1 MTLEKLPPPKR
12 RKLKIIFA
20 IFLVV
25 LLAGGAFTWVKFFRE
40 EPQSFAT
47 EAEQFK
53 YGSLGAEGDRG
64 IPYYLWLVLPR
75 VFPDLMP
82 GPGGYRSFGVVWE
95 EGAEMPVG
103 FSKKT
108 VGFERVTNNCAI
120 CHTATYR
127 LSEDETPHVAIAAPA
142 HTVNLQALLRFLF
155 RAAHDPRFNSDA
167 IMNQIRL
174 VSADNYGNGGL
185 SFVDRQIYRYLLIPL
200 TKKALLDQEKTF
212 TWMEKFVDDGTPK
225 PDWGPGR
232 DDAMNLTKYFM
243 TNMKQDN
250 SVGPTDFPSVWNLGI
265 RSGKDNAGHQMLLNW
280 TGDTPAVRSVLIDSA
295 LGLGAPARP
304 WFLQRMADVDRYLSN
319 LPPPAWPFNETNPIN
334 PQMAEAG
341 KQIYLRDC
349 ASCHEPRAEFTN
361 KVIPLAQIG
370 TDFERTKSWAKVAA
384 EEANR
389 KVKEMGIE
397 RPPMTE
403 LDPYG
408 YLSPPLDGIW
418 LRAPYLHNGS
428 VPTLRDLL
436 NVPEQ
441 RPVTFHRGYD
451 VFDPVKVG
459 FAEPAP
465 RAIGPN
471 GEIQQ
476 PYFLFDTRRRGEGN
490 GGHLYGTQLVDEEK
504 QSLLEY
510 LKTL

>member
-1 MTLEKLPPPKR
+1 MKLSPKAKRILWGALAFLLIVGALGGWFAWEKL
-12 RKLKIIFA
+12 
-20 IFLVV
+20 
-25 LLAGGAFTWVKFFRE
+25 FRQ
-40 EPQSFAT
+40 EPQVFT
-47 EAEQFK
+47 NEAEQFK
-53 YGSLGAEGDRG
+53 YGSMGAEGDRG

-103 FSKKT
+103 FSKKR
-108 VGFERVTNNCAI
+108 VGFDRVTNNCAV

-127 LSEDETPHVAIAAPA
+127 LSENETPRVVVAAPG
-142 HTVNLQALLRFLF
+142 HTFDMQAMLRFLF
-155 RAAHDPRFNSDA
+155 KAAHDPRFNSDA

-174 VSADNYGNGGL
+174 VNANNYGNGGL
-185 SFVDRQIYRYLLIPL
+185 TFVDRQLYRYLLIPL
-200 TKKALLDQEKTF
+200 TRKALLEQEKQF
-212 TWMEKFVDDGTPK
+212 TWMEKFIDDGTPK

-243 TNMKQDN
+243 TNMKQD
-250 SVGPTDFPSVWNLGI
+250 STVGPTDFPSVWNLGI

-295 LGLGAPARP
+295 LGLGGPARP
-304 WFLQRMADVDRYLSN
+304 WFLERMADIDRYLSN
-319 LPPPAWPFNETNPIN
+319 LPPPAWPFKETHPIN
-334 PQMAEAG
+334 PDLAGAG
-341 KQIYLRDC
+341 KLLYQRDC
-349 ASCHEPRAEFTN
+349 ASCHEPRGQRTN
-361 KVIPLAQIG
+361 KVIPLAEIG
-370 TDFERTKSWAKVAA
+370 TDAERTKSWAKVAA

-389 KVKEMGIE
+389 KVKELGID

-408 YLSPPLDGIW
+408 YISPPLDGIW

-436 NVPEQ
+436 NPPNE

-459 FAEPAP
+459 FRGTCAAPVRPDRGVSSAIFPLRHPPA
-465 RAIGPN
+465 
-471 GEIQQ
+471 
-476 PYFLFDTRRRGEGN
+476 RGR
-490 GGHLYGTQLVDEEK
+490 K
-504 QSLLEY
+504 WRPSLRHHIDAA
-510 LKTL
+510 

>member
-1 MTLEKLPPPKR
+1 MKLSPKGKR
-12 RKLKIIFA
+12 ILRVSLGG
-20 IFLVV
+20 LVV
-25 LLAGGAFTWVKFFRE
+25 IAALVGWSAWVKIFRQ
-40 EPQSFAT
+40 EPQVFAD

-64 IPYYLWLVLPR
+64 IPYFLWLVMPR
-75 VFPDLMP
+75 VFNDLVP
-82 GPGGYRSFGVVWE
+82 GAGGWRAFGVVWE

-108 VGFERVTNNCAI
+108 VGFARVTNNCAV
-120 CHTATYR
+120 CHAATYR

-142 HTVNLQALLRFLF
+142 HTNNLQSVLRFMF
-155 RAAHDPRFNSDA
+155 KAAHDPRFNPDTL
-167 IMNQIRL
+167 MNEIRL
-174 VSADNYGNGGL
+174 VSGNNYGNGGL
-185 SFVDRQIYRYLLIPL
+185 TFLDRQIYRYLLIPF
-200 TKKALLDQEKTF
+200 TKKALLAQEKQF
-212 TWMEKFVDDGTPK
+212 TWMEKFHDDGTPK

-243 TNMKQDN
+243 TQQKEDN
-250 SVGPTDFPSVWNLGI
+250 TVGPTDFPSIWNLGI
-265 RSGKDNAGHQMLLNW
+265 RSGKDNAGKQMLLNW

-295 LGLGAPARP
+295 LGLGAPPRP
-304 WFLQRMADVDRYLSN
+304 WFLQRMADLDRYLSN
-319 LPPPAWPFNETNPIN
+319 MPPPAWPFSDTHPIN
-334 PQMAEAG
+334 APMAAAG
-341 KQIYLRDC
+341 KAIYLRDC
-349 ASCHEPRAEFTN
+349 ASCHKPRAEWTN
-361 KVIPLAQIG
+361 KVVPLAEIG
-370 TDFERTKSWAKVAA
+370 TDAERTRSWSKAPA

-389 KVKEMGIE
+389 AVKKLGIE

-436 NVPEQ
+436 NAPNE
-441 RPVTFHRGYD
+441 RPITFHRGYD

-459 FAEPAP
+459 WREPEMRFVGPQSEP
-465 RAIGPN
+465 RDPF
-471 GEIQQ
+471 
-476 PYFLFDTRRRGEGN
+476 FLFDARRRGDGN
-490 GGHLYGTQLVDEEK
+490 GGHLYGTQLSPEEK
-504 QSLLEY
+504 ESLVEF

>member
-1 MTLEKLPPPKR
+1 MKLSPKAKRILRVTLVLLIIVSALGGWFVWEKL
-12 RKLKIIFA
+12 
-20 IFLVV
+20 
-25 LLAGGAFTWVKFFRE
+25 FRQ
-40 EPQSFAT
+40 EPQVFAN

-53 YGSLGAEGDRG
+53 YGSMGAEGDRG

-103 FSKKT
+103 FSKKR
-108 VGFERVTNNCAI
+108 VGFDRVTNNCAV

-127 LSEDETPHVAIAAPA
+127 LSENETPRVVVAAPG
-142 HTVNLQALLRFLF
+142 HSFNMQSMLRFLF
-155 RAAHDPRFNSDA
+155 KAAHDPRFNADA

-174 VSADNYGNGGL
+174 VNANNYGNGGL
-185 SFVDRQIYRYLLIPL
+185 TFVDRQLYRYLLIPL
-200 TKKALLDQEKTF
+200 TRKALLEQEKQF
-212 TWMEKFVDDGTPK
+212 TWMEKFIEDGTPK

-250 SVGPTDFPSVWNLGI
+250 TVGPTDFPSVWNLGV
-265 RSGKDNAGHQMLLNW
+265 RSGKNHAGEQMLLNW

-295 LGLGAPARP
+295 LGLGAPAQP
-304 WFLQRMADVDRYLSN
+304 WFLERMAAIDRYLSS
-319 LPPPAWPFNETNPIN
+319 LPPPAWPFSETHPIN
-334 PQMAEAG
+334 PDLAG
-341 KQIYLRDC
+341 AGRQIFLRDC
-349 ASCHEPRAEFTN
+349 ASCHEPRGERTN
-361 KVIPLAQIG
+361 KVIPLAEIG
-370 TDFERTKSWAKVAA
+370 TDPERTKSWAKVAA

-389 KVKEMGIE
+389 KVKELGID

-408 YLSPPLDGIW
+408 YISPPLDGIW
-418 LRAPYLHNGS
+418 LRAPFLHNGS

-436 NVPEQ
+436 QPPAE

-465 RAIGPN
+465 RQIGPT
-471 GEIQQ
+471 GETHQ
-476 PYFLFDTRRRGEGN
+476 PFFLFDTRRRAEGN
-490 GGHLYGTQLVDEEK
+490 GGHLYGTALTPPEK
-504 QSLLEY
+504 DQLLEY

>member
-1 MTLEKLPPPKR
+1 MKLSPKAKR
-12 RKLKIIFA
+12 IFWRIAPA
-20 IFLVV
+20 IFV
-25 LLAGGAFTWVKFFRE
+25 LLVAGAVFTWVKFFRE
-40 EPQSFAT
+40 EPQVFAS

-108 VGFERVTNNCAI
+108 VGFARVTNNCAV
-120 CHTATYR
+120 CHTSTYR
-127 LSEDETPHVAIAAPA
+127 LSENETPRVVVAAPA
-142 HTVNLQALLRFLF
+142 HAFNMQAMLRFLF
-155 RAAHDPRFNSDA
+155 QAAHDPRFNSDA

-174 VSADNYGNGGL
+174 VNANNYGNGGL
-185 SFVDRQIYRYLLIPL
+185 SFTDRQIYRYLLIPL
-200 TKKALLDQEKTF
+200 TRKALLKQEKQF
-212 TWMEKFVDDGTPK
+212 TWMEKFIDDGTAK

-243 TNMKQDN
+243 TGMKQD
-250 SVGPTDFPSVWNLGI
+250 STVGPTDFPSVWNLAI
-265 RSGKDNAGHQMLLNW
+265 RSGKDNAGKQMLLNW

-304 WFLQRMADVDRYLSN
+304 WFLRRMADVDRYLSN
-319 LPPPAWPFNETNPIN
+319 LPPPAWPFNDTHPIN
-334 PQMAEAG
+334 PPRAEAG

-349 ASCHEPRAEFTN
+349 ASCHEPRGERTN
-361 KVIPLAQIG
+361 KVIPLAEIG
-370 TDFERTKSWAKVAA
+370 TDPERTKSWAKVAA

-408 YLSPPLDGIW
+408 YISPPLDGIW

-436 NVPEQ
+436 NPPNE
-441 RPVTFHRGYD
+441 RPITFHRGYD

-465 RAIGPN
+465 RQIGPT
-471 GEIQQ
+471 GEPHQ
-476 PYFLFDTRRRGEGN
+476 PFFLFDTRRRAEGN
-490 GGHLYGTQLVDEEK
+490 GGHLYGTTLAPEEK
-504 QSLLEY
+504 ENLLEY
-510 LKTL
+510 LKTF